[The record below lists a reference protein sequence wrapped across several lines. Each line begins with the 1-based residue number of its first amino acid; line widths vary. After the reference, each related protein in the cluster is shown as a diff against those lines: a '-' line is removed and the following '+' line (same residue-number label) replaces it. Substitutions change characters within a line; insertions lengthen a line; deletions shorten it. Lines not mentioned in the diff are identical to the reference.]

1 MIAFY
6 PNWIFLNKTEDGEY
20 LYKSPN
26 SIRNFRVEKTG
37 NFLTIEKIYK
47 EYIGREYPTAKI
59 VEINP
64 RNDIWENEYIIKI
77 PYTYKELRDLLF
89 KQFKFLGTYKNDKRI
104 ANGDLSNSLFVL
116 ELFGKIYLNEK
127 E

>member
-1 MIAFY
+1 MIVFY

-26 SIRNFRVEKTG
+26 SIRNYRMDKTEE
-37 NFLTIEKIYK
+37 FLTLEKIYK
-47 EYIGREYPTAKI
+47 EYIGGEYPAVKI

-64 RNDIWENEYIIKI
+64 KNDISGYEYVIKV
-77 PYTYKELRDLLF
+77 PYTYEELRDLLF
-89 KQFKFLGTYKNDKRI
+89 KQFKFLETYKNDKRI
-104 ANGDLSNSLFVL
+104 TKGILSNSLFVL
-116 ELFGKIYLNEK
+116 DVFGKIYLNEK

>member
-1 MIAFY
+1 MIVFY

-26 SIRNFRVEKTG
+26 SIRNYRMDKTEE
-37 NFLTIEKIYK
+37 FLTLEKIYK
-47 EYIGREYPTAKI
+47 EYIGGEYPAVKI

-64 RNDIWENEYIIKI
+64 KNDISGYEYVIKV
-77 PYTYKELRDLLF
+77 PYTYEELRDLLF

-104 ANGDLSNSLFVL
+104 TKGILSNSLFVL
-116 ELFGKIYLNEK
+116 DVFGKIYLNEK

>member
-1 MIAFY
+1 MIMFY

-26 SIRNFRVEKTG
+26 SIRKYRIEKEEG
-37 NFLTIEKIYK
+37 VLTFEKIYK
-47 EYIGREYPTAKI
+47 EYIGEEYPTAKI
-59 VEINP
+59 VEIIP
-64 RNDIWENEYIIKI
+64 RNDIRGYEYIIKV

-89 KQFKFLGTYKNDKRI
+89 KQFKFLETYKNDKRI
-104 ANGDLSNSLFVL
+104 TNGILSNSLFVL
-116 ELFGKIYLNEK
+116 DVFGKIYLDEK

>member
-6 PNWIFLNKTEDGEY
+6 PNWIFLNRTEDGEY

-26 SIRNFRVEKTG
+26 SIRNYRVEKTEK
-37 NFLTIEKIYK
+37 FLTIEKVYK
-47 EYIGREYPTAKI
+47 EYVGREYPTAKI
-59 VEINP
+59 VEINSG
-64 RNDIWENEYIIKI
+64 NDIWENEYIIKV

-89 KQFKFLGTYKNDKRI
+89 KQFKFLEAYKNDKRI
-104 ANGDLSNSLFVL
+104 TNGDLSNSLFVL
-116 ELFGKIYLNEK
+116 DEFGKIYLNEK

>member
-1 MIAFY
+1 MVAFY

-26 SIRNFRVEKTG
+26 SLRKYRIDKTKE
-37 NFLTIEKIYK
+37 FLTLEKIYK
-47 EYIGREYPTAKI
+47 EYIGGEYPAAKI

-64 RNDIWENEYIIKI
+64 KNDIGEYEYIIKV
-77 PYTYKELRDLLF
+77 PYTHKELKDLLF
-89 KQFKFLGTYKNDKRI
+89 KQFKFLGAYKNDKRI
-104 ANGDLSNSLFVL
+104 TKGILFDSLL
-116 ELFGKIYLNEK
+116 MLDIFGKICLDEK

>member
-6 PNWIFLNKTEDGEY
+6 PNWTFLNKTEDGEY

-26 SIRNFRVEKTG
+26 DNRNYRLEK
-37 NFLTIEKIYK
+37 NEDFSMFEKIYK
-47 EYIGREYPTAKI
+47 EYIGEEYPTVKI

-64 RNDIWENEYIIKI
+64 KNDIGGYEYIIKV
-77 PYTYKELRDLLF
+77 PYTHKELRDLLLKHF
-89 KQFKFLGTYKNDKRI
+89 KILGTYKKDKRI
-104 ANGDLSNSLFVL
+104 TKGILSDLSFMLDLFD
-116 ELFGKIYLNEK
+116 KIYLNEK

>member
-26 SIRNFRVEKTG
+26 SIRNYRMDKTEE
-37 NFLTIEKIYK
+37 FLTIEKVYK

-64 RNDIWENEYIIKI
+64 KNGIWGNEYIIKV

-89 KQFKFLGTYKNDKRI
+89 KQFKFLETYKNDKRI
-104 ANGDLSNSLFVL
+104 TNETLSDSLL
-116 ELFGKIYLNEK
+116 MLSILGKIYLNEK

>member
-6 PNWIFLNKTEDGEY
+6 PNWIFLDKTEDGEY

-26 SIRNFRVEKTG
+26 SIRNYRVKKAEG
-37 NFLTIEKIYK
+37 FLTFEKIYK
-47 EYIGREYPTAKI
+47 EYIGEEYPTAKI

-64 RNDIWENEYIIKI
+64 KNDIGGYEYIIKV
-77 PYTYKELRDLLF
+77 PYTHEELGDLLSKHF
-89 KQFKFLGTYKNDKRI
+89 KILITYKKDKRI
-104 ANGDLSNSLFVL
+104 TKGILDDLLPML
-116 ELFGKIYLNEK
+116 DIFGKIYLNEK

>member
-6 PNWIFLNKTEDGEY
+6 PNWTFLNKTEDGEY

-26 SIRNFRVEKTG
+26 DNRNYRLEK
-37 NFLTIEKIYK
+37 NEDFSMFEKIYK
-47 EYIGREYPTAKI
+47 EYIGEEYPTVKI

-64 RNDIWENEYIIKI
+64 KNNIREYEYIIKV
-77 PYTYKELRDLLF
+77 PYTHKELRDSLLEHF
-89 KQFKFLGTYKNDKRI
+89 KVLRTYKKDKRI
-104 ANGDLSNSLFVL
+104 TKGILSDLSFMLDLFD
-116 ELFGKIYLNEK
+116 KIYLNEK

>member
-1 MIAFY
+1 MITFY

-26 SIRNFRVEKTG
+26 SIRNYRAEKTEE
-37 NFLTIEKIYK
+37 FLTIEKIYK
-47 EYIGREYPTAKI
+47 EYIGREYPAAKI
-59 VEINP
+59 VEINSKSG
-64 RNDIWENEYIIKI
+64 IWRDEYIIKI

-89 KQFKFLGTYKNDKRI
+89 KQFKFLEAYKNDKRI
-104 ANGDLSNSLFVL
+104 TNGDLSNSLFVL
-116 ELFGKIYLNEK
+116 DVFGKIYLNEK